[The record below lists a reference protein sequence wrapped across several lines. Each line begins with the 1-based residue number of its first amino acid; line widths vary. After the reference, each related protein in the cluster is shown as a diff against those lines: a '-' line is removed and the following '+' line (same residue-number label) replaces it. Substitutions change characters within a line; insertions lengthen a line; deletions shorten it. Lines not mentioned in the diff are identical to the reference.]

1 MYVLG
6 QMLTPDSRTRV
17 LGEATTFEDEW
28 LEDET
33 RGKRKHKIA
42 LLLPGSQALPMKS
55 QTVTIACLNE
65 GGIRTTFPGVFLKD
79 SCQCTLRLYT
89 MLSWLTQNR
98 ERKNLLKNS

>member
-1 MYVLG
+1 
-6 QMLTPDSRTRV
+6 MLTPDSRTQV

-33 RGKRKHKIA
+33 RGKREHKIA
-42 LLLPGSQALPMKS
+42 LLPPGTQAVPIMS

-65 GGIRTTFPGVFLKD
+65 GGIRTTFPGVFLKY

-89 MLSWLTQNR
+89 MLSWLTYNR
-98 ERKNLLKNS
+98 ERRKLLVNS

>member
-1 MYVLG
+1 MELILLYDLTWKDIIHVLG

-42 LLLPGSQALPMKS
+42 LLPTGSQAVPLTEPLCP
-55 QTVTIACLNE
+55 TY
-65 GGIRTTFPGVFLKD
+65 
-79 SCQCTLRLYT
+79 SCRAQVNMC
-89 MLSWLTQNR
+89 
-98 ERKNLLKNS
+98 